1 MQDINEYA
9 PKRLIFH
16 LCQQT
21 NRNKIKNM
29 NDLRCLFF
37 VVLFFPTSISHTRTF
52 FLFIFFL
59 LKHPNIH
66 LFLTTPFLCE
76 VKEKKGAFARSADP
90 DGISDTDEWL
100 MAVDS
105 PLARM

>member
-1 MQDINEYA
+1 MTSDVCF
-9 PKRLIFH
+9 L
-16 LCQQT
+16 
-21 NRNKIKNM
+21 
-29 NDLRCLFF
+29 LFCF
-37 VVLFFPTSISHTRTF
+37 SQPPSPTHAHF